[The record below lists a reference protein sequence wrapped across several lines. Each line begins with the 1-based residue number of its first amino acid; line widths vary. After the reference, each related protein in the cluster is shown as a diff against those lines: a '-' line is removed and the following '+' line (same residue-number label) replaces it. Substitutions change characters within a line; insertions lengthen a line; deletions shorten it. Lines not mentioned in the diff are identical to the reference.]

1 MQWFPVIGTYDTS
14 YIWVFIF
21 SYFQLCRLVSV
32 WVIFFSILGVYFRM
46 EIFQK
51 KFYEKVKTVQNGI
64 RRSIC
69 LANIYC
75 GLVLSHVISRWCLHC
90 SVSLQDTLGVIASH
104 PDNLLSLSL
113 CLWKGKMLVA
123 LEASLRAPG
132 MHPKHNLQRW

>member
-21 SYFQLCRLVSV
+21 SYLQLCRLVSV
-32 WVIFFSILGVYFRM
+32 WVIFFSILGAYFRM

>member
-21 SYFQLCRLVSV
+21 SYLQLCRLVSV
-32 WVIFFSILGVYFRM
+32 WVIFFSILGAYFRI